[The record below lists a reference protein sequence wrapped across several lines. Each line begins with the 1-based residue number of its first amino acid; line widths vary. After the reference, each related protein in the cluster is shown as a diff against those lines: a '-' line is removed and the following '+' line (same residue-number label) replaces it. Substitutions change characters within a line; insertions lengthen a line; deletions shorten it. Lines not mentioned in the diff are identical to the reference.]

1 MWGKFDVQIE
11 QAQSIAELECLSDEM
26 ARAYCSLVRDLA
38 LAALPSLI
46 QEAVTYI
53 RFHLDHPLHL
63 SQIAE
68 ALGVHPSYLS
78 RAFKKALGM
87 TLTAYINKLRI
98 EEAKYLLGQADVSVT
113 QVALAIGYTDSN
125 YFSKV
130 FTKLEHVT
138 PHDYRKR
145 NQGND

>member
-1 MWGKFDVQIE
+1 MRL
-11 QAQSIAELECLSDEM
+11 ASI
-26 ARAYCSLVRDLA
+26 
-38 LAALPSLI
+38 
-46 QEAVTYI
+46 
-53 RFHLDHPLHL
+53 PLN
-63 SQIAE
+63 
-68 ALGVHPSYLS
+68 LS

-98 EEAKYLLGQADVSVT
+98 EEAKYLLEHADASVT
-113 QVALAIGYTDSN
+113 QVALATGYTDPN

-145 NQGND
+145 NQGTEISLQEVGLG

>member
-1 MWGKFDVQIE
+1 
-11 QAQSIAELECLSDEM
+11 
-26 ARAYCSLVRDLA
+26 
-38 LAALPSLI
+38 
-46 QEAVTYI
+46 
-53 RFHLDHPLHL
+53 L

-68 ALGVHPSYLS
+68 ALSVHPSYLS

-87 TLTAYINKLRI
+87 TLTTYINKLRI
-98 EEAKYLLGQADVSVT
+98 EEAKYLFEQADASVT
-113 QVALAIGYTDSN
+113 QVALATGYTDPN

-145 NQGND
+145 NQGAETLLQEGGRG